1 MPCYTVRRV
10 GFDIKA
16 ADADLLAE
24 ALTAVGWTRGAH
36 GVDILAVAKY
46 IISQGEIRV
55 SESQGDKVNQVRRR
69 YAELVVEKTAK
80 RYGWKVQR
88 QGTKLLVRR

>member
-16 ADADLLAE
+16 ADAEVLAD
-24 ALTAVGWTRGAH
+24 ALRSVGWTRGAH
-36 GVDILAVAKY
+36 GVDILEVARY

-55 SESQGDKVNQVRRR
+55 SEGQADKVNRVRRK

-80 RYGWKVQR
+80 RYGWRVER
-88 QGTKLLVRR
+88 QGNKLLVRR